1 MKSITLDSQWIFRR
15 GYLDGLGLTGTE
27 NAKTVNLPHDGMIS
41 LETTKD
47 AQAFVDSGF
56 FPGDICNY
64 TKNIFI
70 PQEWENQCI
79 GLKFDGAMMHTTV
92 DVNGCKVGEHHY
104 GYSPFF
110 IDISDY
116 VTFGKENR
124 ITVNLNTGVQSSSR
138 WYTGSGLFRGVKLC
152 HSPKVHIADDG
163 IYLYTKEVT
172 ADGELAFIEGQIDIC
187 NANAENHVV
196 KVQVAL
202 INEKTGEIAAVCERS
217 IQVNGS
223 SNQTAYVSLTV
234 KNPVLWDCDNPNLY
248 KVKVTATDTG
258 IYRTHLI
265 ENKIPTADEAESV
278 FGIRTITVDA
288 IRGLR
293 INGNT
298 VKLKG
303 GCIHHDNG
311 LLGAVS
317 LYETEARKVRKLKEV
332 GFNAIRTAH
341 NPPSSA
347 LVEACD
353 REGLYIFDEAFD
365 AWGMA
370 KRTGD
375 YSQYFEK
382 YWASD
387 LEAFVRRDRI
397 HPSVIM
403 WSTGNEIPERGG
415 LNDGYSK
422 ATELALAIKKLDA
435 SRPVSN
441 GLCSMWAGLDDEL
454 AKMQSQNQNAAD
466 KVENLW
472 EKVTEPFTNGLDVVG
487 YNYMEDLYE
496 KDHQMFPNRVILGSE
511 NFPKEIGYRWPLVE
525 KHPYVIGEF
534 TWTAWD
540 YIGEAG
546 IGKAVYVEEGDPLI
560 EQGVWALMPFGASP
574 YPWRLANDADF
585 DITGRMLAQGAYRSV
600 VFGSEKTHLYSFK
613 PEYYGKVE
621 MISPWGFPDVTK
633 NWNYSGSENQMVEL
647 IAFTKADEVA
657 LYINDKLIE
666 KKAVSKEYPMPDSVR
681 FATEYVPGVAV
692 AVSYKDGKEIS
703 RDMLIT
709 SKAPTTI
716 YLEAEKTELKA
727 DGHDVTY
734 VNIDILDQDN
744 NLVNDAEIE
753 LSAEMEGAGEIAVI
767 AGFGTGNPIT
777 TDNYT
782 DNKTKTFRGHGTVVV
797 RSGYEK
803 GSAKLTVKAE
813 SDQLKAVASV
823 VLIVK

>member
-1 MKSITLDSQWIFRR
+1 MENITLDSNWEFRR
-15 GYLDGLGLTGTE
+15 GYRDSLGLMDSG
-27 NAKTVNLPHDGMIS
+27 NVKTVNLPHDGMIS

-56 FPGDICNY
+56 FTGDLCNY
-64 TKNIFI
+64 TKNLFV
-70 PQEWENQCI
+70 PAEWENQCV
-79 GLKFDGAMMHTTV
+79 GLKFDGAMMHTSV

-116 VTFGKENR
+116 ITFGKENR

-138 WYTGSGLFRGVKLC
+138 WYTGSGLFRGVKLY
-152 HSPKVHIADDG
+152 HGPKVHIADDG
-163 IYLYTKEVT
+163 IYLFTKEVT
-172 ADGELAFIEGQIDIC
+172 ADGELAFVEGQIGIC
-187 NANAENHVV
+187 NSTTENHIV

-202 INEKTGEIAAVCERS
+202 SNEKTGEVAAVCEQT
-217 IQVNGS
+217 IQVDGCN
-223 SNQTAYVSLTV
+223 NQTAYVSLTV

-258 IYRTHLI
+258 VYKTHFEES
-265 ENKIPTADEAESV
+265 ENQTVDESV
-278 FGIRTITVDA
+278 TIFGIRTITVDA

-293 INGNT
+293 INGKT

-317 LYETEARKVRKLKEV
+317 LYESEVRKVRKLKEV

-341 NPPSSA
+341 NPPSA
-347 LVEACD
+347 VLVEACD

-365 AWGMA
+365 AWGIG
-370 KRTGD
+370 KRPGD

-382 YWASD
+382 YWKSD
-387 LEAFVRRDRI
+387 LEAFIRRDRI

-415 LNDGYSK
+415 LNNGYSK
-422 ATELALAIKKLDA
+422 ATELALAIKKLDL

-441 GLCSMWAGLDDEL
+441 GICSMWSGLDDDL

-496 KDHQMFPNRVILGSE
+496 KDHQLFPNRVILGSE
-511 NFPKEIGYRWPLVE
+511 NFPKEVGYRWPLVE
-525 KHPYVIGEF
+525 KLPYVIGEF

-546 IGKAVYVEEGDPLI
+546 IGKAVYVEQDDPLV
-560 EQGVWALMPFGASP
+560 EKGVWALMPFGASP

-600 VFGSEKTHLYSFK
+600 VFGSEKTHLYSFR

-621 MISPWGFPDVTK
+621 MICPWGFPDVTK

-647 IAFTKADEVA
+647 IAFTNADEVE

-666 KKAVSKEYPMPDSVR
+666 RKTVSKEYPMPNSVR
-681 FATEYVPGVAV
+681 FATKYIPGVVV

-703 RDMLIT
+703 RDTLMT
-709 SKAPTTI
+709 SKTPAKI
-716 YLEAEKTELKA
+716 HLEAEKTELKA
-727 DGHDVTY
+727 DGHDVAY
-734 VNIDILDQDN
+734 VNVDILDEDN
-744 NLVNDAEIE
+744 NLVNDAEID
-753 LSAEMEGAGEIAVI
+753 LSAELEGAGEIAVI

-777 TDNYT
+777 KDNYT
-782 DNKTKTFRGHGTVVV
+782 DTKTTSFRGHATVVV

-803 GSAKLTVKAE
+803 GSVKLTVKSEAYTFE
-813 SDQLKAVASV
+813 V
-823 VLIVK
+823 VTLLIK